1 MTPRPAVNL
10 APTQSQ
16 LQALQVKAELSKL
29 GEAPRAYLEK
39 LQQAESQ
46 MSDVQANSGK
56 LSLTERFSKIQ
67 GARIFSKGKTL
78 RLIPRPKI
86 AGNRRE

>member
-1 MTPRPAVNL
+1 
-10 APTQSQ
+10 
-16 LQALQVKAELSKL
+16 
-29 GEAPRAYLEK
+29 
-39 LQQAESQ
+39 